1 MLAKLGTISRYLL
14 GVMFTVFGA
23 NGVMMAFTG
32 HGFIPMPPPPP
43 QMMTIMTGFMATH
56 YLLQLNAILQLLA
69 GLIFLSG
76 MFVNAGIVFLGPIVV
91 NILCIHLFAE
101 PSGLPMAIVVV
112 ILFVTLVASRW
123 NDFRQLVKR

>member
-1 MLAKLGTISRYLL
+1 MLTKLGTIARYLL

-23 NGVMMAFTG
+23 NGVMMAFIG

-56 YLLQLNAILQLLA
+56 YLLQLNAILQLLS

-76 MFVNAGIVFLGPIVV
+76 IFVNVGIVFLGPIVV

-101 PSGLPMAIVVV
+101 PSGLPMALVVLV
-112 ILFVTLVASRW
+112 LFVVLVASRW
-123 NDFRQLVKR
+123 NDFKQLVRK